1 MVESAAIVMENFRS
15 GSTGV
20 TELNTA
26 RSENDSAMQQY
37 IEDIGNFWTYYYT
50 LRKLSLYDYIE
61 NQDLSVNYEEIVK

>member
-1 MVESAAIVMENFRS
+1 MENFRS

-37 IEDIGNFWTYYYT
+37 IKDIGNFWTYYYT